1 MHVNKHLNGNAPL
14 TRKQTLLF
22 HLVDLNRPFVTLL
35 SYLSEYLEELKQYGP
50 AYTQWAE
57 LEDALEEPLR
67 GVASCVERCGKE
79 TEEHV
84 QHLSD
89 VLVPA
94 LHEYVLCAET
104 VKVDHLLLSFL
115 SAVFIFFLD
124 LAFDC

>member
-1 MHVNKHLNGNAPL
+1 MS
-14 TRKQTLLF
+14 F
-22 HLVDLNRPFVTLL
+22 PF
-35 SYLSEYLEELKQYGP
+35 LSEYLEELKQYGP
-50 AYTQWAE
+50 AYTQWAD
-57 LEDALEEPLR
+57 LEEALAEPLR

-104 VKVDHLLLSFL
+104 VKVKRLLHTFS
-115 SAVFIFFLD
+115 
-124 LAFDC
+124 

>member
-1 MHVNKHLNGNAPL
+1 M
-14 TRKQTLLF
+14 
-22 HLVDLNRPFVTLL
+22 VDVIRPSVTLF
-35 SYLSEYLEELKQYGP
+35 SFLSEYLEELKQYGP

-57 LEDALEEPLR
+57 LEEALAEPLR

-104 VKVDHLLLSFL
+104 VKVKHLLFTFL
-115 SAVFIFFLD
+115 SSVSSFVFLIWL
-124 LAFDC
+124 LILEA